1 MLNVTELRAGTTFK
15 DPQGLWEV
23 MSYKH
28 TKMGRGSATVR
39 VKVRNLLTGALVEK
53 TFTSGQRVEDIDIT
67 KKKGQFLYV
76 DKETIVFMDL
86 VTFEQFNLPKV
97 VAAGKENFLKEGE
110 TYDLAVAEDQVLSVT
125 IPKLIVLKVA
135 ETGPG
140 VKGDSVSSVTK
151 DAVLENGLKVK
162 VPLFINTGDKL
173 KIDTRNGE
181 YVERELSN

>member
-1 MLNVTELRAGTTFK
+1 MIPVTELRSGAAFK

-23 MSYKH
+23 VSYKH
-28 TKMGRGSATVR
+28 TKMGRGSATIK
-39 VKVRNLLTGALVEK
+39 VKARNLSTGTLVEK

-76 DKETIVFMDL
+76 DKETIAFMDP
-86 VTFEQFNLPKV
+86 VTFEQFSLPKT
-97 VAAGKENFLKEGE
+97 VAVGKVNFLKEGE

-125 IPKLIVLKVA
+125 IPKLIVLKVT

-140 VKGDSVSSVTK
+140 VKGDSVSAVTK
-151 DAVLENGLKVK
+151 DAVLENGLRVK
-162 VPLFINTGDKL
+162 VPLFINIGDKL

-181 YVERELSN
+181 YVERVK